1 MWVFLEVK
9 LFDPD
14 LGVKIFFCVKEG
26 AAEKERVDFEIGNYS
41 TCCTLVLMI
50 EENFMQNLF
59 GFSLF

>member
-26 AAEKERVDFEIGNYS
+26 AAEKERVDFEIGN
-41 TCCTLVLMI
+41 
-50 EENFMQNLF
+50 
-59 GFSLF
+59 